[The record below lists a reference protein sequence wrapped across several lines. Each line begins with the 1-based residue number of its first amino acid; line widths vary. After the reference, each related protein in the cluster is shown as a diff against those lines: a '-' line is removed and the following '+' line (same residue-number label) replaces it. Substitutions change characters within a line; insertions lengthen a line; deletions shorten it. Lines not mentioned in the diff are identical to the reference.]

1 MNKNFTWPV
10 RVYFED
16 TDVGGVV
23 YYANYLRYLER
34 ARSEWLRS
42 MGFDQ
47 SKMMHETGLGF
58 AVRAVAAEYLK
69 PARLDDE
76 LRVTCGLKMLGRAQ
90 VVFEQSVERG
100 EEILLTATV
109 RLACMDLARGKAAAV
124 PSDIYE
130 QFAKLT

>member
-1 MNKNFTWPV
+1 MKNFTWPV

-34 ARSEWLRS
+34 ARSEWLRT

-47 SKMMHETGLGF
+47 SRLMQDTGLGF
-58 AVRAVAAEYLK
+58 AVRSVAAEYLR

-76 LRVTCGLKMLGRAQ
+76 LRVSCGIKMLGRAQ
-90 VVFEQSVERG
+90 IVFEQSIERG
-100 EEILLTATV
+100 TETLLTATI
-109 RLACMDLARGKAAAV
+109 RLACMDLARGRAVAV
-124 PSDIYE
+124 PQDIYD
-130 QFAKLT
+130 QFAKLTT

>member
-1 MNKNFTWPV
+1 MKNFTWPV

-34 ARSEWLRS
+34 ARSEWLRT

-47 SKMMHETGLGF
+47 SRLMQDTGLGF
-58 AVRAVAAEYLK
+58 AVRSVAAEYLK

-76 LRVTCGLKMLGRAQ
+76 LRVSCGIKMLGRAQ
-90 VVFEQSVERG
+90 IVFEQTIERG
-100 EEILLTATV
+100 TETLLTATI
-109 RLACMDLARGKAAAV
+109 RLACMDLARGRAAAV
-124 PSDIYE
+124 PQDIYD
-130 QFAKLT
+130 QFAKLTI